1 MNPVH
6 LIDFLRDRLQG
17 LIRLCY
23 VLLALLV
30 VADVARWFLARGHHE
45 APAPAAEHGAKAAHG
60 FLQSLYHIAET
71 VPGFWSLFGF
81 LSCAIIVYV
90 SKAYGHAK
98 IGNSEIMTREDYYNE

>member
-1 MNPVH
+1 MNLVSI
-6 LIDFLRDRLQG
+6 IDYLRDRLQSV
-17 LIRLCY
+17 IRICY
-23 VLLALLV
+23 VGLALLV
-30 VADVARWFLARGHHE
+30 VADVTRWYLARGAQETSATGHE
-45 APAPAAEHGAKAAHG
+45 EEAAHG

-98 IGNSEIMTREDYYNE
+98 IGNSEIMTREDYYND